1 MKNFVWILSSIVL
14 SASVKAQ
21 ELRATSEVDI
31 KAGSEIAQKGTSSGV
46 AACIACHGPQG
57 EGNAVGGFPRLAG
70 LPHFYMVEQLK
81 DYSSGVRTNEVMAPI
96 AKMLTDTERANVSAY
111 YESLTSNPIKPAK
124 KSAASVIK
132 RGETL
137 AKIGDQ
143 KLQLQACNNCHG
155 PGGVGMAPAIP
166 ALNGQLGVYIESQL
180 TSWKDGKR
188 KNSPTQMM
196 GIAQKLSDADIKALA
211 AYFEQAPRKL
221 VKK

>member
-1 MKNFVWILSSIVL
+1 MKHYGWILL
-14 SASVKAQ
+14 SLMWMNGADAQ
-21 ELRATSEVDI
+21 EIRATRETDI
-31 KAGSEIAQKGTSSGV
+31 KAGAEIAQKGTAAGA

-70 LPHFYMVEQLK
+70 LPHLYMVEQLK
-81 DYSSGVRTNEVMAPI
+81 DYSSGVRANEVMAPL
-96 AKMLTDTERANVSAY
+96 AKMLTESERANVSAY
-111 YESLTSNPIKPAK
+111 YESLTTNPIKPAK
-124 KSAASVIK
+124 KSAAALIK

-155 PGGVGMAPAIP
+155 PGGIGMAPAIP
-166 ALNGQLGVYIESQL
+166 ALSGQLGVYIETQL

-196 GIAQKLSDADIKALA
+196 GIAQKLSEADIKALA
-211 AYFEQAPRKL
+211 AYFEQVPGKI